1 MTSEPPAPNIQSLT
15 EELERLKNEQ
25 AKAMGLAV
33 YVGMSKQELK
43 LYDERQKRI
52 YELYDAL
59 LALKGPATQS

>member
-33 YVGMSKQELK
+33 YAGMSKQELK
-43 LYDERQKRI
+43 ILPSRDNGISFIAFNHPSPKFYGR
-52 YELYDAL
+52 Y
-59 LALKGPATQS
+59 